1 MATTDDTGQG
11 RAKSVANDTQPQGRS
26 GSGSMEKPSVVGAV
40 RHNPEKSGGIN
51 RATGS
56 GSMG

>member
-51 RATGS
+51 RATQGS
-56 GSMG
+56 

>member
-26 GSGSMEKPSVVGAV
+26 GSGSMEKPTVVGAV
-40 RHNPEKSGGIN
+40 RHNPTEGGGIN
-51 RATGS
+51 RPTKS
-56 GSMG
+56 GA